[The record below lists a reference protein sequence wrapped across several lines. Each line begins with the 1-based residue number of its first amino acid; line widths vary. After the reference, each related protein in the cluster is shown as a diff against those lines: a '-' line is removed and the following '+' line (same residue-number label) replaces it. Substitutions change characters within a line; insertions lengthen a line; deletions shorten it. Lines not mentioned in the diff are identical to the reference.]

1 MKADS
6 SGQSKVF
13 FEVLDVL
20 YVFGVLKVL
29 GILEVLGVSEGT
41 KSLGGSGD
49 FKVGEFLTFCWFLV
63 L

>member
-1 MKADS
+1 MKAEP

-29 GILEVLGVSEGT
+29 GILGVSEGT